1 MSRFKDWLI
10 AQSEIQTDG
19 DFEELLNEGA
29 SYET

>member
-10 AQSEIQTDG
+10 GQSEAQTDG